1 MKPFY
6 EHEDAGSQGDRRL
19 LVISYFFPP
28 DAAVGARRWEKL
40 CHYAAERGWGVDVIT
55 RSARELL
62 PTHPRLRELPSG
74 VRVYSIPA
82 AEPALAKALRKAED
96 RVSKL
101 VRERKV
107 SRSVASGP
115 PGTAPGMAP
124 GNSQALPSSIARSD
138 VRWALGTP
146 RGLLRLYWTCL
157 DYAGGAA
164 WSAAAAAAAGEILK
178 HGVHRA
184 VVATSPPYM
193 VQEGARQ
200 IGSRWGIPFV
210 LDMRDPWSHVERL
223 IEPAATP
230 LWLHLAARYEKRVVA
245 EAGLII
251 ANTELARRQL
261 VATYPNRANDI
272 ITVTNGADEEALPP
286 QRVGGR
292 FVIAHAGTVYLD
304 RDPRALFIAAAR
316 VIRELGLTPDEFG
329 LSFIG
334 ELEAVGGFPIH
345 EVARQEGISEY
356 VETGPPL
363 PHAGALAFMAQA
375 TILVTMSGTNMAAVP
390 AKTFE
395 CTRFPAWVLALSALG
410 SATELLLEGTEADV
424 VAPSDA
430 DGIAAVI
437 RARYLE
443 HRGGAIPAPIGESQ
457 PRFSRRFQADVLFDA
472 LDARLGGKRE
482 DSQLAVAPAQQSRN
496 IQHRRVA
503 S

>member
-6 EHEDAGSQGDRRL
+6 AHEDVGSQGDCRL

-55 RSARELL
+55 RSAPELL

-74 VRVYSIPA
+74 VRVYSVA
-82 AEPALAKALRKAED
+82 APEPAVARVLKKTEE

-101 VRERKV
+101 VRERKI
-107 SRSVASGP
+107 SRSVASTARGSV
-115 PGTAPGMAP
+115 PGQFQT
-124 GNSQALPSSIARSD
+124 LPSSIARAD

-146 RGLLRLYWTCL
+146 RGLLRLYWTFL
-157 DYAGGAA
+157 DYTGGSA
-164 WSAAAAAAAGEILK
+164 WSSAAVEAAAAIFRR
-178 HGVHRA
+178 GVHRA
-184 VVATSPPYM
+184 VVATSPPYL

-200 IGSRWGIPFV
+200 IGRRWGIPFV

-223 IEPAATP
+223 IEAAATP
-230 LWLHLAARYEKRVVA
+230 LWLHLAARYESRAVA
-245 EAGLII
+245 EAALVI

-261 VATYPNRANDI
+261 VATYPRRASDI
-272 ITVTNGADEEALPP
+272 ITVTNGADEESLPP

-292 FVIAHAGTVYLD
+292 FVIAHAGTLYLD
-304 RDPRALFIAAAR
+304 RDPRALFVAAGR
-316 VIRELGLTPDEFG
+316 VIREFGLTPGEFG

-363 PHAGALAFMAQA
+363 PHAAALAFMSQA
-375 TILVTMSGTNMAAVP
+375 TMLVTMSGTNMAAVP

-395 CTRFPAWVLALSALG
+395 CIRFPAWVLALSAPG

-430 DGIAAVI
+430 DGIAAAI
-437 RARYLE
+437 RGRYLA

-457 PRFSRRFQADVLFDA
+457 PRFSRRFQANVLFDA
-472 LDARLGGKRE
+472 LDARVGCRTR
-482 DSQLAVAPAQQSRN
+482 DPQLAVAPAQQPRSV
-496 IQHRRVA
+496 QRRQVA